1 MLLAA
6 LTEQTGHDGNK
17 LKEHA
22 NVREKRVQ
30 PREKEVRRERA
41 TAAVRWFQPESEAA
55 TAASS
60 SLIYFVSLS
69 WVCFCLLVL
78 GLMMVECSDFAVEV

>member
-55 TAASS
+55 AAASS
-60 SLIYFVSLS
+60 SLIYSVSLS
-69 WVCFCLLVL
+69 CSTTFLVL
-78 GLMMVECSDFAVEV
+78 FLFVGFGVDDG